1 MATCAMA
8 ISPGQM
14 ECFTCGIDAGVRD
27 RIDRFI
33 QLAKSADSYW
43 TLDDVLYYVKKGT
56 NYTDEMIQYVKDN
69 W

>member
-1 MATCAMA
+1 MITGVMAVTL
-8 ISPGQM
+8 GQM
-14 ECFTCGIDAGVRD
+14 KCFTCGIDEYAKD

-56 NYTDEMIQYVKDN
+56 NYTDEMIQYVIDN